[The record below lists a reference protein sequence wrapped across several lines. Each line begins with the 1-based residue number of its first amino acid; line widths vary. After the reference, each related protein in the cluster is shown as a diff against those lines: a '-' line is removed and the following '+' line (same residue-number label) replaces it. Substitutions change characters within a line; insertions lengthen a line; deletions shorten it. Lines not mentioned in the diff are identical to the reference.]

1 MRINNAGRQHGESIP
16 MDDGERIASDAS
28 VWRAAQL
35 MCRTGL
41 PYVVVT
47 EWSEDGPVPL
57 GVLSAADIV
66 MRVVARNLDVRRIT
80 VGDVLAEKTAPT
92 FAALL
97 RRL

>member
-1 MRINNAGRQHGESIP
+1 MDHDARIS
-16 MDDGERIASDAS
+16 SDAS

-41 PYVVVT
+41 PYLVVT
-47 EWSEDGPVPL
+47 EWSADGPVPL

-66 MRVVARNLDVRRIT
+66 IRVVARNLDVRRVT
-80 VGDVLAEKTAPT
+80 VGEVLSEKAAPT
-92 FAALL
+92 LAALL

>member
-1 MRINNAGRQHGESIP
+1 MDTDGRIS
-16 MDDGERIASDAS
+16 SDAS

-41 PYVVVT
+41 PYLVVV
-47 EWSEDGPVPL
+47 EWSVEGAVPL

-66 MRVVARNLDVRRIT
+66 TRVVARDLDVRRVT
-80 VGDVLAEKTAPT
+80 VGEILSEKAAPT
-92 FAALL
+92 LAALL

>member
-1 MRINNAGRQHGESIP
+1 
-16 MDDGERIASDAS
+16 MDNDERIASEAS

-41 PYVVVT
+41 PYLFVT
-47 EWSEDGPVPL
+47 EWTDEGAMPL

-66 MRVVARNLDVRRIT
+66 TRVVARNLDVRRVT
-80 VGDVLAEKTAPT
+80 VGEVLSEKTAPT
-92 FAALL
+92 LAALL